1 MVTAKKTA
9 PARLRSSSAK
19 PARPAGGATADKK
32 SYDGQEKKKTAHS
45 SAPTAKPVKKIAR
58 PAATKLVSEKPIFI
72 PKPGKSEVEE
82 KPKLRIRV
90 RAYDHKI
97 LDISIKQIVDT
108 VLRNG
113 AEITGPI
120 PLPTEIRKYTV
131 NRSSFVHKNA
141 REQFEMRI
149 HKRLIDIL
157 NPGPKIID
165 ALTNLN
171 LPAGVDIEV
180 KMS

>member
-1 MVTAKKTA
+1 MVVVKKTA
-9 PARLRSSSAK
+9 PKKSALKTSKKAVRSLGDSAK
-19 PARPAGGATADKK
+19 LAVKPIQQAKK
-32 SYDGQEKKKTAHS
+32 SE
-45 SAPTAKPVKKIAR
+45 
-58 PAATKLVSEKPIFI
+58 
-72 PKPGKSEVEE
+72 EE
-82 KPKLRIRV
+82 KQKLRIRV

-108 VLRNG
+108 ILRSG
-113 AEITGPI
+113 AEFSGPV

-131 NRSSFVHKNA
+131 NRSSFVHKDA

-149 HKRLIDIL
+149 HKRIIDIL
-157 NPGPKIID
+157 NPGAKIID